1 MKFLANLLNSLIVAG
16 WIGAIAVFA
25 IQNIQSVSL
34 KFLIWQSIQVPIGV
48 LLAFCLGVG
57 YICGAFLPLFW
68 QKQQKRF

>member
-1 MKFLANLLNSLIVAG
+1 MKFLANFLNSLIIAG

-25 IQNIQSVSL
+25 IQNIQNVSL
-34 KFLIWQSIQVPIGV
+34 KFLVWESIQVPVGV

-68 QKQQKRF
+68 QKKRF